1 MKAGEKEAFRKLI
14 WDFYGQ
20 QGRAFP
26 WRSCRDPWLIL
37 ISEMMLQQTQT
48 SRVEAKWSE
57 FTDTFPDPEAMAAAP
72 LSEVLRLWSGLGY
85 NRRAL
90 ALKSIADRLAEGDGR
105 LPENYDALVALPMI
119 GPYTAKAVLAFAYNR
134 PVVCLE
140 TNIRRVF
147 LHHFFP
153 GETGISDSGIM
164 PLIEETLDR
173 ENPREWY
180 YALMD
185 YGAAL
190 PRRVVNPNRRSAH
203 YSRQAPFRGSN
214 RQKRGALLRELTR
227 HNGEAVSVSSLA
239 PAAETDA
246 VTAKGILDALV
257 REGFAC
263 EAGGCYFIR
272 P

>member
-1 MKAGEKEAFRKLI
+1 VKGEAKEAFRKLI
-14 WDFYGQ
+14 WDFYGK
-20 QGRAFP
+20 QGRSFP
-26 WRSCRDPWLIL
+26 WRNCRDPWLIL

-48 SRVEAKWSE
+48 SRVEAKWSVFAE
-57 FTDTFPDPEAMAAAP
+57 AFPAPAVMAGAS

-90 ALKSIADRLAEGDGR
+90 ALKSIADRVAAGDGR
-105 LPENYDALVALPMI
+105 LPDSYDGLISLPMI

-134 PVVCLE
+134 PVVCIE

-153 GETGISDSGIM
+153 GETGVSDSGIL
-164 PLIEETLDR
+164 PLIEETLER

-190 PRRVVNPNRRSAH
+190 PRQVTNPNRRSAH
-203 YSRQAPFRGSN
+203 YSRQAPFQGSN

-227 HNGEAVSVSSLA
+227 RSGEALSASSLA
-239 PAAETDA
+239 PAAQIDA
-246 VTAKGILDALV
+246 DTAKGILDSLV

-263 EAGGCYFIR
+263 ESGGCYSIR
-272 P
+272 R

>member
-1 MKAGEKEAFRKLI
+1 MKPEAKDEFRKLI
-14 WDFYGQ
+14 WDFYRKR
-20 QGRAFP
+20 GRVFP

-57 FTDTFPDPEAMAAAP
+57 FTGAFPAPSAMARAP
-72 LSEVLRLWSGLGY
+72 LSEVLRPWSGLGY

-90 ALKSIADRLAEGDGR
+90 ALKSIADKLSAGDGR
-105 LPENYDALVALPMI
+105 VPENYDDLVSLPMI

-134 PVVCLE
+134 PVVCIE

-153 GETGISDSGIM
+153 GETDVADSRIM
-164 PLIEETLDR
+164 PLLEETLDR

-185 YGAAL
+185 YGALL
-190 PRRVVNPNRRSAH
+190 PRQVTNPNRRSAH
-203 YSRQAPFRGSN
+203 YSRQSPFQGSN
-214 RQKRGALLRELTR
+214 RQKRGALLRELTMR
-227 HNGEAVSVSSLA
+227 SGDAMSVSSLA
-239 PAAETDA
+239 PAAQTDD
-246 VTAKGILDALV
+246 VTAKEILDSLV

-263 EAGGCYFIR
+263 ESGGSYSIR
-272 P
+272 R